1 MARGARLDGGV
12 TVKNSS
18 DSEIDVGPV
27 RTYSRRQYSEFL
39 YEKWRKGSACTG
51 KIKTEIRAKKWLGD
65 GTSRKQ
71 FGAIRVCDRRARV
84 KTQVHE
90 GGRGFRRAKGK
101 ATEWEGGARV
111 FGLGLTVTSG
121 YSKAIRAKWKFGG
134 PRKRLHY
141 LCGTMVRRPSRAGS
155 SPG

>member
-1 MARGARLDGGV
+1 MGELNNAYRDTKARWAYGQGGESSLNIGIINDGDVSFDGGV

-71 FGAIRVCDRRARV
+71 RGAIRVCDRRARV

-101 ATEWEGGARV
+101 ATEWEGRAR
-111 FGLGLTVTSG
+111 
-121 YSKAIRAKWKFGG
+121 
-134 PRKRLHY
+134 
-141 LCGTMVRRPSRAGS
+141 GS
-155 SPG
+155 SALG